1 MAAPRVLHVI
11 TGLGTGGAERAL
23 TRLVLAQPPAARP
36 VAVVSLSAG
45 GRYAKIL
52 RDAGI
57 ELIEL
62 GMRPG
67 RPSAAGLV
75 RLVRA
80 IRRRRPEIVQSW
92 MYHADL
98 AALVALALTGRR
110 RWTRLYWGVRCSD
123 MDPRAYS
130 LGARIVVRLCAL
142 LSGRP
147 DAVIANSVAGRDHH
161 LGIGYRPRA
170 FPVIDNGIDPAPF
183 APDPARRRAARDE
196 LGLAA
201 DAVVVALVARVDP
214 MKDHATFL
222 AAFARVHGATALLI
236 GAGTEAL
243 PEAPGV
249 HRLGER
255 GDIPRLLAA
264 ADILASSSA
273 FGEGFSNALVE
284 GMAAGRAV
292 VATDVGDSK
301 RILGDTGLTVPPRD
315 PAALAAALQSL
326 IDDPAR
332 RAALGAAA
340 RRRVEAEFTL
350 DRARAAWA
358 AFYAGETAG

>member
-23 TRLVLAQPPAARP
+23 TCLVLAQPPEARP
-36 VAVVSLSAG
+36 VAVVSLGAG
-45 GRYAKIL
+45 GRYADIL

-57 ELIEL
+57 AVIEL
-62 GMRPG
+62 GMRAG
-67 RPSAAGLV
+67 WPSPLGLL

-80 IRRRRPEIVQSW
+80 IRRLAPDIVQSW

-98 AALVALALTGRR
+98 AALIARALSGRR
-110 RWTRLYWGVRCSD
+110 RRTRLYWGVRCSD

-130 LGARIVVRLCAL
+130 RRSRIVVRLCAR

-147 DAVIANSVAGRDHH
+147 DAVVANSVAGRDHH

-170 FPVIDNGIDPAPF
+170 FPVIDNGIDPTPF

-196 LGLAA
+196 LGLAP
-201 DAVVVALVARVDP
+201 DAVAVALVARVDP
-214 MKDHATFL
+214 MKDHANFL

-236 GAGTEAL
+236 GAGTDAL
-243 PEAPGV
+243 PETPNV
-249 HRLGER
+249 RRLGER
-255 GDIPRLLAA
+255 ADIPRLLAA
-264 ADILASSSA
+264 ADILASASA
-273 FGEGFSNALVE
+273 FGEGFPNAIVE

-292 VATDVGDSK
+292 VATDVGDSR
-301 RILGDTGLTVPPRD
+301 RILGETGLIVPPRD

-332 RAALGAAA
+332 RQALGAAA
-340 RRRVEAEFTL
+340 RRRVAAEFTL

-358 AFYAGETAG
+358 ALYAGDAGG